1 MEINVPSAA
10 AAIYHFGIDDQSTR
24 VVPRLPITA
33 PQHLPKVF
41 SFTRTGPEEE
51 TLVTAAEMLN
61 LYHAESFDLRSKYTT
76 HQSPL
81 IAALASQGNMMMFK
95 RIVPSDAQ
103 KAKATLYMDI
113 IESSV
118 DNYKRSPLS
127 GSLEL
132 DANGDPIIDPN
143 VPSIATGYE
152 VKFVYDNT
160 ANESYTSAGSPLVE
174 FSPGNMTV
182 GGITSKRYAIA
193 SVIHSFK
200 TQDGNNTAFRI
211 WPQSRR
217 YGTVL
222 PSDLM
227 DKEKAY
233 PFNFALM
240 KRNDAESTYT
250 LKGTISGAKQVQ
262 AVLKAAVYDK
272 LTGRPL
278 AASEGILPLYRR
290 TDDPRYAKIYGE
302 VSNVV
307 FHQANIDYLLG
318 LLTTAEKNAQA
329 VSGQALPGCEFT
341 TAAALSAMAT
351 AGNVDA
357 YKYLYNLFGLS
368 TADGAPYRS
377 VTLVDD
383 IDAIS
388 LSESTHIPLSG
399 GSDGTLVD
407 PLTKRY
413 DVTFDAKV
421 RDYMEQYADPDS
433 YLQDLARNMESEV
446 YDTGFSERTKYA
458 IGKIILLRKDTVCHL
473 ATFIEQLSTDAST
486 AMEQSDPLGYHMSM
500 GMILRNYLRLM
511 PESEYFATSVC
522 RATMKPG
529 SYLLRNSNYKRRVS
543 PMIDYALK
551 RAKYMGAADAFWRE
565 DDRYDGAPGSILEL
579 GYDVMP
585 QFVPKSQTFNAWDLG
600 LVFPTYF
607 DYSSYHIPVWKTVYD
622 NDTSILNS
630 DMIISAI
637 AYINKVVAFVD
648 RELKGVEGIKPAE
661 LADMYNK
668 KITARLKGRFG
679 SKYRIT
685 PMAQF
690 SSMDVL
696 RGYSITVPVRIEGS
710 VPNSVMMTYVVA
722 MRYQDTAQ

>member
-1 MEINVPSAA
+1 MDINVPSAA
-10 AAIYHFGIDDQSTR
+10 AAIYHFGVDDQSTT

-41 SFTRTGPEEE
+41 SFTKTGPEEE

-95 RIVPSDAQ
+95 RIVPGDAA
-103 KAKATLYMDI
+103 KAKATLYVDI
-113 IESSV
+113 IPTTV

-127 GSLEL
+127 GAFEL
-132 DANGDPIIDPN
+132 DANSDPIIDP
-143 VPSIATGYE
+143 VVASITGYE
-152 VKFVYDNT
+152 MKFVYDNN
-160 ANESYTSAGSPLVE
+160 ADESMSSAGSPTV
-174 FSPGNMTV
+174 SYVPGNMTV
-182 GGITSKRYAIA
+182 GGVTSKRYAIA
-193 SVIHSFK
+193 SVVHSFK
-200 TQDGNNTAFRI
+200 TADGDNTAFRI
-211 WPQSRR
+211 WPQSRK
-217 YGTVL
+217 YGNVL

-233 PFNFALM
+233 PFNFALL
-240 KRNDAESTYT
+240 KRADAESTYT
-250 LKGTISGAKQVQ
+250 LKGTISGAKQVG
-262 AVLKAAVYDK
+262 AVLKPAVYDK
-272 LTGRPL
+272 LTGRPM

-302 VSNVV
+302 VSQIT
-307 FHQANIDYLLG
+307 FHQANIDHILG
-318 LLTTAEKNAQA
+318 LLTEAEKEAQA

-351 AGNVDA
+351 AGNVDG

-383 IDAIS
+383 IDAVS
-388 LSESTHIPLSG
+388 LSESTHITLSG
-399 GSDGTLVD
+399 GSDGTLVNL
-407 PLTKRY
+407 LTKRY
-413 DVTFDAKV
+413 DATFDTKV
-421 RDYMEQYADPDS
+421 REYMEQYADPDS

-446 YDTGFSERTKYA
+446 YDTGFSEATKYA
-458 IGKIILLRKDTVCHL
+458 IGKIILLRKDTICHL
-473 ATFIEQLSTDAST
+473 STFVDQLSTSVST
-486 AMEQSDPLGYHMSM
+486 AMEESDPLSYHLAM
-500 GMILRNYLRLM
+500 GMTLRNYLKLM
-511 PESEYFATSVC
+511 PESEYFATAVC
-522 RATMKPG
+522 RATLKPG
-529 SYLLRNSNYKRRVS
+529 SYLLRNSNYKRRAS

-551 RAKYMGAADAFWRE
+551 RAKYMGAADGYWRE
-565 DDRYDGAPGSILEL
+565 DERYDGAPGSILEL
-579 GYDVMP
+579 GYDVRP
-585 QFVPKSQTFNAWDLG
+585 EFVPKSQTFNAWDLG

-648 RELKGVEGIKPAE
+648 RELKGIEGIKPAE

-722 MRYQDTAQ
+722 MRYQDTNQ